1 MYNLELRP
9 FRRQFWNNELDK
21 MFDHLATKTEDVFA
35 PACEITEEEKHFSI
49 SLDIPGL
56 QKDDISIEV
65 KENQLYVTGERKF
78 TGKSDKDNVLRTE
91 RRYGKFTRTFTLP
104 ANVNTEAIQARFENG
119 VLDLALPKEEK
130 AQSRKISIS
139 DWKDAGLKS

>member
-21 MFDHLATKTEDVFA
+21 MFDNLATKTEDVFA
-35 PACEITEEEKHFSI
+35 PTCEITEEEKQFLI

-56 QKDDISIEV
+56 KKEDINIEV
-65 KENQLYVTGERKF
+65 KENQLYVSGERKF
-78 TGKSDKDNVLRTE
+78 TGKSEKDTVLRSE

-119 VLDLALPKEEK
+119 VLELALPKEEK

-139 DWKDAGLKS
+139 DWNDSSLKN